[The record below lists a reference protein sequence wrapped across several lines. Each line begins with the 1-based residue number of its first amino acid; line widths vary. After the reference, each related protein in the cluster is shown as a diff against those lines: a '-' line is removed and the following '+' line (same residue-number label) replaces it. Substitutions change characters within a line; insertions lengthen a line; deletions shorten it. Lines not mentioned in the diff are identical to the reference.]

1 MIFQSYPYAY
11 LLFYIDSCILL
22 FIWYFY
28 VYFNA
33 ASWQSWLYYLM
44 VVNISLSLSYNL
56 LSQFLQALNIS
67 YYQFFT
73 FINNIIMVIWI
84 GFFPPQLLPLNKFSG
99 MWFLTYRTDYFPKR
113 LYCFIL
119 PGAVDETSLA
129 YRLTAFDTANQTLS
143 SPRLPVPSF
152 LGFHLPLLLF
162 FLGFRSSLL
171 CPYIFL

>member
-56 LSQFLQALNIS
+56 LSQFSQALNIS

-84 GFFPPQLLPLNKFSG
+84 GFFLHNY
-99 MWFLTYRTDYFPKR
+99 FLWINSRGYGSWRTGPIIFLKG
-113 LYCFIL
+113 CI
-119 PGAVDETSLA
+119 V
-129 YRLTAFDTANQTLS
+129 LS
-143 SPRLPVPSF
+143 CQEQWMR
-152 LGFHLPLLLF
+152 LLL
-162 FLGFRSSLL
+162 LIVLQHLILLTKHSLPPGSR
-171 CPYIFL
+171 CHPF